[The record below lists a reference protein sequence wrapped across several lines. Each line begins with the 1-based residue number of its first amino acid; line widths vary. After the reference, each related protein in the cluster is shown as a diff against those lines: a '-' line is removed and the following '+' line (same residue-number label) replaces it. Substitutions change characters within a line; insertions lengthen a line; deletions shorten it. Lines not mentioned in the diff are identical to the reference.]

1 MIWICAGQSAATLE
15 KNVKLIFYSRPWME
29 PAVQMDL
36 GALMDN
42 VCPTLELQELQVSRM
57 LAALKYIAESMFWI
71 LLIFGC

>member
-15 KNVKLIFYSRPWME
+15 RNAKLILCSRPWME

-42 VCPTLELQELQVSRM
+42 VYPTSELQELQVSRM
-57 LAALKYIAESMFWI
+57 LAALKYIAEI
-71 LLIFGC
+71 